1 MLVGWGLP
9 AHQDAQ
15 SETGGAAA
23 RTKPSSS
30 SEAEPLPPPHPHAL
44 VVSPSTRA
52 GEASAGAQLRAAPQ
66 GAQPTAPMGTSAPPA
81 ALTGIISAAASQK
94 MHFFYCIFKS
104 KHNKSAFFFFF
115 LSSAWLG
122 VLSPLGAGRLRSP
135 AAPLMRLPNSPRR
148 SEEASQRNSL
158 EQKPH
163 STKTTPQ
170 ENGQDTSASPHRN
183 PPCKNKPFG
192 FTTPSPHSCRYL
204 PARRK
209 RRKNQSGEWDADV

>member
-1 MLVGWGLP
+1 MLAGWGRP

-23 RTKPSSS
+23 RTKPSSC

-94 MHFFYCIFKS
+94 MQFFTEYLRASITKV
-104 KHNKSAFFFFF
+104 FFFFF
-115 LSSAWLG
+115 PFKLCMVG
-122 VLSPLGAGRLRSP
+122 GAFTPGCWPPSLPCSTARALAKQP
-135 AAPLMRLPNSPRR
+135 ATFGGSILKKLPR
-148 SEEASQRNSL
+148 
-158 EQKPH
+158 
-163 STKTTPQ
+163 TKTPQHQINAPREWAGHQRCPAPKSTP
-170 ENGQDTSASPHRN
+170 
-183 PPCKNKPFG
+183 
-192 FTTPSPHSCRYL
+192 
-204 PARRK
+204 
-209 RRKNQSGEWDADV
+209 